1 MKQIKIKFL
10 GLGPN
15 FDYKKFFLYQ
25 ILEKHFDVVISET
38 PDYLIYS
45 CHTLFDPGCESHLKY
60 SDCVKIYY
68 TNENLAPDFNLC
80 DYGISFE
87 YLQYGDR
94 HFRYPKCYTMA
105 SHPGLTRPWAEV
117 SSHKARQRFC
127 SFVYSNAGADPLR
140 EQLYTAINAYKP
152 VDGGGKLHHTLD
164 IPHVEGHTWEQ
175 DRIDFE
181 KQFKFSIACEN
192 SSHPGYSTEKIMI
205 SFAAGAIPIYWGDPL
220 IKKIYN
226 EKAFI
231 CAFDYPNLESL
242 VNRIREIDNSPPLY
256 EEIIS
261 QPVFAP
267 GIDFSKINE
276 DLESFLIHIFEQPK
290 EAAFRRNR
298 VFWGDLYLKHF
309 LQSEK
314 YYNRMLELDSRLC
327 SSFEY
332 KVRNRLGPLKRV
344 LFPK

>member
-1 MKQIKIKFL
+1 MKQIRIKFL

-15 FDYKKFFLYQ
+15 FNYKNFFLYQ

-87 YLQYGDR
+87 YLEYGDR
-94 HFRYPKCYTMA
+94 HFRYPLCYTMA
-105 SHPGLTRPWAEV
+105 NHPSLKRPQNGN
-117 SSHKARQRFC
+117 SYKARSKFC
-127 SFVYSNAGADPLR
+127 SFVYSNAGADPIR
-140 EQLYTAINAYKP
+140 ERLYNAINAYKP

-164 IPHVEGHTWEQ
+164 IPHIEGHTWEQ

-205 SFAAGAIPIYWGDPL
+205 SFAAGTIPIYWGDPL

-231 CAFDYPNLESL
+231 CAFDYPDFQSL
-242 VNRIREIDNSPPLY
+242 VDRIREIDNDPALY
-256 EEIIS
+256 NEIAS

-267 GIDFSKINE
+267 GVDFSKINE
-276 DLESFLIHIFEQPK
+276 DLESFLIYIFEQPK
-290 EAAFRRNR
+290 EKAFRRNR
-298 VFWGDLYLKHF
+298 VFWGDIYLKHF

-327 SSFEY
+327 SSLEY
-332 KVRNRLGPLKRV
+332 KIRNRLGPLKRI